1 MRDTLVSDYPAY
13 GFGYRL
19 GAQRKRFG
27 LEFSADAGPH
37 ETWMRPSNGHVN
49 EVLRERR
56 RGYRDG
62 FTGRAENPEGKARSG
77 SSSRSVVP
85 LGISVAPELAAR
97 VDAAAKAGGVSRS
110 AWVRAAIEAKL
121 GTK

>member
-1 MRDTLVSDYPAY
+1 MRDALVSDYPAY

-19 GAQRKRFG
+19 GAQRRRFG
-27 LEFSADAGPH
+27 LEFSPDAGPH

-77 SSSRSVVP
+77 SRSRAVVTLNVSIP
-85 LGISVAPELAAR
+85 PELAAR
-97 VDAAAKAGGVSRS
+97 VDAAAAADGSSRS
-110 AWVRAAIEAKL
+110 AWVRAAIETKL
-121 GTK
+121 GGG